1 MKKFNAN
8 CDTDFCGIFWPA
20 LTGIGLTENL
30 CWFLNYSEACL
41 ISFVA
46 IIFSV
51 AYAKSKRIDNVS
63 WLPSGRISANPYWL
77 AVLVYLP
84 ELSFHV
90 ILLIL
95 EHTPL
100 SFIQSTA
107 EIHIFLVLKF
117 HSVCSDL

>member
-1 MKKFNAN
+1 VKKFKAN
-8 CDTDFCGIFWPA
+8 GDTDFCGIFWPA
-20 LTGIGLTENL
+20 LTGTIGLTENL
-30 CWFLNYSEACL
+30 CWFLNFSEASL

-63 WLPSGRISANPYWL
+63 WLPSGRISADPYWL

-90 ILLIL
+90 INITTHATQHYT
-95 EHTPL
+95 EPSGNPHI
-100 SFIQSTA
+100 SCK
-107 EIHIFLVLKF
+107 EISLRL
-117 HSVCSDL
+117 